1 MARKRGISTQATDP
15 AERLYALPLTA
26 FIAARNELATSLR
39 KAGKADEAE
48 RVRGL
53 ARPVV
58 SAWIV
63 NQLYWHERP
72 LFDALLDAGDRFR
85 TAQQTQL
92 AGNKADLVAA
102 LAARR
107 DAVGALAKA
116 AARRL
121 HADGYT
127 PTPDMLRRVTTSL
140 EALASYGRSADAP
153 RHGLLVADVPPP
165 GFEALA
171 ALVPRVAGH
180 TMPGHG
186 SRRVLSFTETRAA
199 AAAARSAKL
208 TPEEQRERARTA
220 RRHDLSAVLQRAS
233 RDARRAKGAAAKARV
248 GMRTAVAK
256 ATALERAAAK
266 AVAEAEKAS
275 ALAETARREA
285 RQMAESAEQAVQTL
299 QDAEQR
305 VERVQRELKDLR

>member
-1 MARKRGISTQATDP
+1 MVRKRGTTTQATDP
-15 AERLYALPLTA
+15 ADSLYSLPLTA
-26 FIAARNELATSLR
+26 FIAARNELATSLK

-58 SAWIV
+58 SAWAV

-72 LFDALLDAGDRFR
+72 LFDALLEAGDRFR
-85 TAQQTQL
+85 AAQQTQL
-92 AGNKADLVAA
+92 AGNKADLVGA

-107 DAVGALAKA
+107 DAVAALARA

-121 HADGYT
+121 HTDGYT

-140 EALASYGRSADAP
+140 EALASYGRSAEAP
-153 RHGLLVADVPPP
+153 RHGRLVADVPPP

-180 TMPGHG
+180 TRPGHG
-186 SRRVLSFTETRAA
+186 SRRVLSFTDTRTPPAPS
-199 AAAARSAKL
+199 RGAKL
-208 TPEEQRERARTA
+208 TPEEQRARAAAA
-220 RRHDLSAVLQRAS
+220 RRQDLSAVLK
-233 RDARRAKGAAAKARV
+233 RAKGDASRAKSAATRARA
-248 GMRTAVAK
+248 GMRAAVAK

-266 AVAEAEKAS
+266 AVAKADKAS
-275 ALAETARREA
+275 ALADAARREA
-285 RQMAESAEQAVQTL
+285 RRMAESAEQAVQML

-305 VERVQRELKDLR
+305 VERVTRELTELR